1 MSIEDSHANTKA
13 GFENYEEERFELEN
27 PIKDDIFGDKLNA
40 QNT

>member
-1 MSIEDSHANTKA
+1 MSIEDSHANTK
-13 GFENYEEERFELEN
+13 EERFELEN